1 MSIPI
6 SACLVTKAA
15 NGDEQAYSKFKAA
28 MLKNLQHGT
37 FSTYPCECNPR
48 CKQPSDELLDKL
60 QERLVQDLDNESN

>member
-28 MLKNLQHGT
+28 MLKNLQHGS
-37 FSTYPCECNPR
+37 FSTYPVSYTHLTLPT
-48 CKQPSDELLDKL
+48 KA
-60 QERLVQDLDNESN
+60 